1 MIIITNYIIE
11 VTKTK
16 EEIKQYLVPCDYN
29 NMTLT
34 INDALDLIK
43 KSIDCNQL
51 NEFKEFDK
59 RETSESTVIKFC
71 GIHPGGSPR
80 NAIRLPSGDK
90 K

>member
-16 EEIKQYLVPCDYN
+16 EEIKQYLVPCNYN
-29 NMTLT
+29 NKKLT

-51 NEFKEFDK
+51 NEFEEFDK
-59 RETSESTVIKFC
+59 RENSESSLIKFC
-71 GIHPGGSPR
+71 GIYPGGSPN
-80 NAIRLPSGDK
+80 NAIRLHSGDK